1 MSCNGSGLRETLL
14 KSHNYE
20 GDDSAGS
27 AKRKEDVEKWAAL
40 LAAVAAQA
48 QASLVVQGHAP
59 EGWRGNVEVMT
70 PAADDGPLVGQPN
83 EDHRLQGQDP
93 LTAGAESEEN
103 KLQVRVNIGDLGE
116 LALIVERS
124 ADGVKVQISAQNGHV
139 LEMLS
144 SEQDALTSALS
155 AVGHSI
161 TSLAFVTMDRVGIK
175 LAQPKIGPLPK
186 KPQRAVKSA
195 ADGTPQ
201 SKRKSR
207 RLNVIG

>member
-14 KSHNYE
+14 KNHNYQGE
-20 GDDSAGS
+20 DSAASG
-27 AKRKEDVEKWAAL
+27 KRKEDVEKWAAL
-40 LAAVAAQA
+40 LAAGAAQA

-59 EGWRGNVEVMT
+59 EGWRGNVEAMT
-70 PAADDGPLVGQPN
+70 LVAQEGSVVGQPD
-83 EDHRLQGQDP
+83 EDHRLQAQKP
-93 LTAGAESEEN
+93 ITAGAESGEN
-103 KLQVRVNIGDLGE
+103 KLQVRVNIGELGE

-124 ADGVKVQISAQNGHV
+124 ADGVKVQISAQDSHV

-175 LAQPKIGPLPK
+175 LAQPKIGPLSK
-186 KPQRAVKSA
+186 KPQRAIKGA
-195 ADGTPQ
+195 ADGTAQ
-201 SKRKSR
+201 SKRRSR